1 LSAELFSYCK
11 RLTQEPR
18 GFSQTD
24 EQIDKVVDF
33 RLRAKVVEGVGPLF
47 PADAN
52 WYDITAQGERI
63 LVILVI
69 THVQDPVAPQ
79 AIPFGGQGVPFMAT
93 LVHHKI
99 HYLLT
104 SEHTNTLQLP
114 GGCEDSPADLCF
126 PGGLAV
132 MYGQRETFVLHPHS
146 RKGSK
151 LKL

>member
-1 LSAELFSYCK
+1 LLNS
-11 RLTQEPR
+11 R
-18 GFSQTD
+18 GLHRGYGFPQPY
-24 EQIDKVVDF
+24 EQLDKIVDF
-33 RLRAKVVEGVGPLF
+33 RLRAKVVEGVGPSF

-52 WYDITAQGERI
+52 WNDITAHGESI

-69 THVQDPVAPQ
+69 THVQDPIAPQ
-79 AIPFGGQGVPFMAT
+79 TIPFGGQSVPFMGS

-114 GGCEDSPADLCF
+114 GGYEDSPAGLCF
-126 PGGLAV
+126 LAGLAV
-132 MYGQRETFVLHPHS
+132 MYGQRETLVLYPYS
-146 RKGSK
+146 RKGSN